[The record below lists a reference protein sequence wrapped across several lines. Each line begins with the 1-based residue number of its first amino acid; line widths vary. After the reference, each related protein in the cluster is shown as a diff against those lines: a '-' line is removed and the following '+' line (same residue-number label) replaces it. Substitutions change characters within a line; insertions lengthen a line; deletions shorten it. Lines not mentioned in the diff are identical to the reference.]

1 MQVAVAVA
9 VTHQMELPGPEALV
23 AVGLVV
29 ILHLG
34 LQSQGLQI

>member
-1 MQVAVAVA
+1 MQEAVEVA
-9 VTHQMELPGPEALV
+9 VTRQMELPGPEALA

-34 LQSQGLQI
+34 PQSQGLQI